1 MLIQRYSIAVTVQP
15 GRLFLCAA
23 ISIEPISKVFYYRYD
38 QISCTVIPGEARKLT
53 LKQILLFISAD

>member
-38 QISCTVIPGEARKLT
+38 QISCTVIPGEARN
-53 LKQILLFISAD
+53 LLLAMG